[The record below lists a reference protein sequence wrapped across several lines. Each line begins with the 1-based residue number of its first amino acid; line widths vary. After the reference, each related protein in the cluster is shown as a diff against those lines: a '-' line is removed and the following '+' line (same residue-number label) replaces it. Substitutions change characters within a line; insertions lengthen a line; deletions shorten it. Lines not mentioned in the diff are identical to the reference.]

1 MRGHFKQPMKTMNF
15 FLNQLK
21 QKHSR
26 EEEKIALDLMIW
38 LLESQEIG
46 ATLDEYGARC
56 FCSLIDR

>member
-1 MRGHFKQPMKTMNF
+1 MWSFQTANENHEF